1 MAQRVGKC
9 TNYSGC
15 KLAYRN
21 EKITVVT
28 KDFRCPECGSPLE
41 PVGPPQKSSYTL
53 IIGICVAAVLL
64 LAIGAILWT
73 LGTPPKR
80 HAVVVELTPTPAP
93 VPTTTE
99 TPEPTPTPTP
109 IPTATPNPTPTPTP
123 QVASTPENLD
133 LTGADL
139 EQVKKEI
146 LKRIEIQPTA
156 TQAQKDRAYSLV
168 QSAKG
173 MGRIVIISFA
183 TAIVSLPPQD
193 IASIQ
198 SQVAQPRVQKLLEDP
213 TLLLVILGYADKQG
227 NDLRNIDLSF
237 GRAQT
242 VAEILRSK
250 CGVLNVMYPIP
261 MGGTDLFDPREFSK
275 NRVVEVWAVKPQI

>member
-21 EKITVVT
+21 EKIAVVT

-41 PVGPPQKSSYTL
+41 SIGPPQRSSFTL
-53 IIGICVAAVLL
+53 VIGICVAAVLL

-73 LGTPPKR
+73 LGTTPKR
-80 HAVVVELTPTPAP
+80 HPLVVELTPTPAP
-93 VPTTTE
+93 MPTTQE

-109 IPTATPNPTPTPTP
+109 IPTPTQAPTPE
-123 QVASTPENLD
+123 VVSTPENLD

-139 EQVKKEI
+139 EEVKREI
-146 LKRIEIQPTA
+146 LKRIELQPTA
-156 TQAQKDRAYSLV
+156 TRAQKDRAYAIV
-168 QSAKG
+168 QSARG
-173 MGRIVIISFA
+173 MGRVVIISFA
-183 TAIVSLPPQD
+183 TAITSLPAQD
-193 IASIQ
+193 IASVQ

-227 NDLRNIDLSF
+227 NDQRNIDLSL

-242 VAEILRSK
+242 VAEILRTK
-250 CGVLNVMYPIP
+250 CGILNVMYPIP

-275 NRVVEVWAVKPQI
+275 NRVVEVWAIKPQT

>member
-28 KDFRCPECGSPLE
+28 KDFRCPECGSALE
-41 PVGPPQKSSYTL
+41 PIGPPKRSSYTL
-53 IIGICVAAVLL
+53 IISICVAAVLL

-73 LGTPPKR
+73 LSAPQKR
-80 HAVVVELTPTPAP
+80 HPVVVELTGTPTPMA
-93 VPTTTE
+93 TTVE

-109 IPTATPNPTPTPTP
+109 IPTPIPSPTQAPTPE
-123 QVASTPENLD
+123 VASTPENLD

-139 EQVKKEI
+139 EEVKKGI
-146 LKRIEIQPTA
+146 LKRIELQPTA
-156 TQAQKDRAYSLV
+156 SRAQKDKAYAVV
-168 QSAKG
+168 QTAKG
-173 MGRIVIISFA
+173 MGRVVIISFA
-183 TAIVSLPPQD
+183 TAITTLPAQD

-198 SQVAQPRVQKLLEDP
+198 SQVAQPRVQKLLEEP
-213 TLLLVILGYADKQG
+213 TLVLVILGYADKQG
-227 NDLRNIDLSF
+227 NDQRNIDLSF

-242 VAEILRSK
+242 VADILRNK
-250 CGVLNVMYPIP
+250 CGILNLMYPIP
-261 MGGTDLFDPREFSK
+261 MGGTDLFDQHEFSK
-275 NRVVEVWAVKPQI
+275 NRVVEVWAIKPQT